1 MFRGNAK
8 ILLLGM
14 LLLGLAA
21 VNAQAQAPQ
30 LPESP
35 VREKVETAC
44 TECHDSNIIV
54 QQRISKAAWT
64 KELDKMTKWGALVA
78 PTDRDTI
85 IEYLSVNFSPDKP
98 PAIMPRSQ
106 ALQK

>member
-1 MFRGNAK
+1 MFKHNAK
-8 ILLLGM
+8 LLFLIV
-14 LLLGLAA
+14 LATVGA
-21 VNAQAQAPQ
+21 AWAQAPAPQ

-54 QQRISKAAWT
+54 QQRISKAAWS

-78 PTDRDTI
+78 PTDRDAI
-85 IEYLSVNFSPDKP
+85 IDYLSVNFSPDKP
-98 PAIMPRSQ
+98 PAVMPRSQ
-106 ALQK
+106 AFKK

>member
-1 MFRGNAK
+1 
-8 ILLLGM
+8 M
-14 LLLGLAA
+14 LYVSVGI
-21 VNAQAQAPQ
+21 VRAQAPAPQ

-35 VREKVETAC
+35 VLEKIETAC

-78 PTDRDTI
+78 PTDRDAI
-85 IEYLSVNFSPDKP
+85 IDYLSVNFSPDKP
-98 PAIMPRSQ
+98 PAVMPRSQ

>member
-1 MFRGNAK
+1 MFKRNAK
-8 ILLLGM
+8 LLLLM
-14 LLLGLAA
+14 LLANAGIAG
-21 VNAQAQAPQ
+21 AQASAQQ

-44 TECHDSNIIV
+44 TECHDPSIIV
-54 QQRISKAAWT
+54 QQRLSKVAWT

-78 PTDRDTI
+78 PADRDAI

-98 PAIMPRSQ
+98 PAVMPRSQ

>member
-8 ILLLGM
+8 ILLLGV
-14 LLLGLAA
+14 LLIGLSA
-21 VNAQAQAPQ
+21 VNAQSQSQP
-30 LPESP
+30 LPDSP

-78 PTDRDTI
+78 PTDRDAI
-85 IEYLSVNFSPDKP
+85 IDYLSVNFSSEKP

-106 ALQK
+106 ALTK